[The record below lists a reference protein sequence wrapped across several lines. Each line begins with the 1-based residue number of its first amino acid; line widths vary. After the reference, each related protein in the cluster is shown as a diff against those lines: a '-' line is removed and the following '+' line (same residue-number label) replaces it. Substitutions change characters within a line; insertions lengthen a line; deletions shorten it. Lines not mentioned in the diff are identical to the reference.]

1 MYSVLLT
8 ISWIFMN
15 DTIISLLGYITWV
28 LILLVWLAIY
38 RTLLV
43 AKKEQTVNGFKS
55 DGSNSP
61 AFGEH
66 LARAQGNCV
75 ESFAFVGGLMLLALA
90 TNSTVITDG
99 LALLIL
105 AARLGQSITHLIS
118 TSVLAVQI
126 RFAFFLAQIGICF
139 YWVIIFVT
147 KFIGA

>member
-1 MYSVLLT
+1 
-8 ISWIFMN
+8 MN
-15 DTIISLLGYITWV
+15 DTIISLLGYISWI
-28 LILLVWLAIY
+28 LILLVWIAAY

-43 AKKEQTVNGFKS
+43 AKKEQAVNGFKS

-61 AFGEH
+61 AFGEQ

-90 TNSTVITDG
+90 TNSAAITNG
-99 LALLIL
+99 LALLLL

-139 YWVIIFVT
+139 YWVVLFAT

>member
-1 MYSVLLT
+1 
-8 ISWIFMN
+8 MN
-15 DTIISLLGYITWV
+15 DTIISLLGYISWI
-28 LILLVWLAIY
+28 LILLVWIAAY

-43 AKKEQTVNGFKS
+43 AKKEQAVNGFKS

-61 AFGEH
+61 AFGEQ
-66 LARAQGNCV
+66 LARALGNCV

-90 TNSTVITDG
+90 TNSAAITNG
-99 LALLIL
+99 LALLLL

-139 YWVIIFVT
+139 YWVVLFAT